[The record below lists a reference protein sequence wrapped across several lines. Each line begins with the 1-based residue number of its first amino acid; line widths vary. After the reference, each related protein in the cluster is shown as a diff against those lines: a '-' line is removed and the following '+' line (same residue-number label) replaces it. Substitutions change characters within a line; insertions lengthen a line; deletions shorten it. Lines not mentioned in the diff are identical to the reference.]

1 VGLIAIAIG
10 VNILVLAEGGMM
22 KKKVLRD
29 VGVKGKRVLVRVDFN
44 VPLDPQT
51 LAITDDTRIRAAL
64 PTIKYLIKEGAKVI
78 LCSHLGRPQGKV
90 VEKLRIAPVAS
101 QLSQILKIP
110 VRTTKDCIG
119 AEAEAATG
127 ELKGGEVLM
136 LENLSFH
143 PEEQKNDSAFAKALA
158 NLAEVYVNDAFGVAH
173 RAYAS
178 TVGVTKYLPSAAGFL
193 LEKEVDTLTS
203 ALDSPDR
210 PCVAII
216 GGAKAK
222 DKISLVEN
230 MMRKVNS
237 LLVGGG
243 MSFAFLK
250 ASEYN
255 LGRSPVPEAENEVA
269 RRLVERSDE
278 MGVHLLLPVDVVVA
292 KDYAPKAKSRVVSVS
307 EVPPTWQIMD
317 IGPKTVT
324 IFTAKLRKA
333 KTVIWTGSLGVF
345 EFPNFRKG
353 TTAIVELLA
362 KLDATKVIAGGSI
375 AEAIEELGLTD
386 KMTHV
391 STGGG
396 AALRLFGG
404 IALPAVEALPNK

>member
-1 VGLIAIAIG
+1 
-10 VNILVLAEGGMM
+10 M

-29 VGVKGKRVLVRVDFN
+29 IDVKGKRVLVRVDFS

-51 LAITDDTRIRAAL
+51 LAVTDDTRLRAAL
-64 PTIKYLIKEGAKVI
+64 PTIKHLIQKGAKVI
-78 LCSHLGRPQGKV
+78 IGSHLGRPEGKV
-90 VEKLRIAPVAS
+90 VARLRMTPVAER
-101 QLSQILKIP
+101 LSQILGTA
-110 VRTTKDCIG
+110 VRTTKDCVG
-119 AEAEAATG
+119 AEVEAATK
-127 ELKGGEVLM
+127 ELKNGEVLL

-143 PEEQKNDSAFAKALA
+143 PEEQKNDPQFAKALA
-158 NLAEVYVNDAFGVAH
+158 RLADIYVNDAFGVAH
-173 RAYAS
+173 RTYAS

-193 LEKEVDTLTS
+193 LEKEVDTLTGV
-203 ALDSPDR
+203 LDAHIP
-210 PCVAII
+210 PCAAIV
-216 GGAKAK
+216 GGAKAR
-222 DKISLVEN
+222 DKISLMEN
-230 MMRKVNS
+230 MMRKVDS
-237 LLVGGG
+237 VIVGGG
-243 MSFAFLK
+243 MGPTLLK
-250 ASEYN
+250 ASAYH
-255 LGRSPVPEAENEVA
+255 LGSAPVPETENEVA
-269 RRLVERSDE
+269 QRLVERSAE

-292 KDYAPKAKSRVVSVS
+292 KDFSPKAKSRVVPVS
-307 EVPPTWQIMD
+307 EIPPTWQIMD
-317 IGPKTVT
+317 IGPRTVT

-396 AALRLFGG
+396 AALRLFEG
-404 IALPAVEALPNK
+404 IPLPAVEALPEK

>member
-1 VGLIAIAIG
+1 
-10 VNILVLAEGGMM
+10 MM

-29 VGVKGKRVLVRVDFN
+29 VNVKGKKVLVRVDFN

-64 PTIKYLIKEGAKVI
+64 PTINYLIKEGAKVI

-90 VEKLRIAPVAS
+90 AEKLRMVPVAS
-101 QLSQILKIP
+101 QLSQILGTV

-119 AEAEAATG
+119 AEPEVATD

-143 PEEQKNDSAFAKALA
+143 PEEQKNAPAFAKALA
-158 NLAEVYVNDAFGVAH
+158 NLADVYVNDAFGVAH

-203 ALDSPDR
+203 ALDSPNR
-210 PCVAII
+210 PCAAII

-222 DKISLVEN
+222 DKVSLVEN

-243 MSFAFLK
+243 MGSTLLK
-250 ASEYN
+250 ASAYH
-255 LGRSPVPEAENEVA
+255 LGSAPLPDTENEVA
-269 RRLVERSDE
+269 QRLVERSAE
-278 MGVHLLLPVDVVVA
+278 MGVHLLLPVDLVVA
-292 KDYAPKAKSRVVSVS
+292 KDFAPEAKSRVVSVS
-307 EVPPTWQIMD
+307 EIPPTWQIMD
-317 IGPKTVT
+317 IGPRTVT

-345 EFPNFRKG
+345 EFPRFQKG
-353 TTAIVELLA
+353 TRAIVDVLA

-375 AEAIEELGLTD
+375 AEAIEELGFTD

-396 AALRLFGG
+396 AALRLFEG

>member
-1 VGLIAIAIG
+1 
-10 VNILVLAEGGMM
+10 M

-29 VGVKGKRVLVRVDFN
+29 IDVKGKRVLVRVDFS

-51 LAITDDTRIRAAL
+51 LAVTDDTRLRAAL
-64 PTIKYLIKEGAKVI
+64 PTIKHLIQKGAKVI
-78 LCSHLGRPQGKV
+78 IGSHLGRPEGKV
-90 VEKLRIAPVAS
+90 VARLRMTPVAER
-101 QLSQILKIP
+101 LSQILGTA
-110 VRTTKDCIG
+110 VRTTKDCVG
-119 AEAEAATG
+119 AEVEAATKK
-127 ELKGGEVLM
+127 LKNGEVLL

-143 PEEQKNDSAFAKALA
+143 PEEQKNDPQFAKALA
-158 NLAEVYVNDAFGVAH
+158 RLADIYVNDAFGVAH
-173 RAYAS
+173 RTYAS

-193 LEKEVDTLTS
+193 LEKEVDTLTGV
-203 ALDSPDR
+203 LDAHIP
-210 PCVAII
+210 PCAAIV
-216 GGAKAK
+216 GGAKAR
-222 DKISLVEN
+222 DKISLMEN
-230 MMRKVNS
+230 MMRKVDS
-237 LLVGGG
+237 VIVGGG
-243 MSFAFLK
+243 MGPTLLK
-250 ASEYN
+250 ASAYH
-255 LGRSPVPEAENEVA
+255 LGSAPVPETENEVA
-269 RRLVERSDE
+269 QRLVERSAE

-292 KDYAPKAKSRVVSVS
+292 KDFSPKAKSRVVPVS
-307 EVPPTWQIMD
+307 EIPPTWQIMD
-317 IGPKTVT
+317 IGPRTVT

-396 AALRLFGG
+396 AALRLFEG
-404 IALPAVEALPNK
+404 IPLPAVEALPEK

>member
-1 VGLIAIAIG
+1 
-10 VNILVLAEGGMM
+10 MM

-29 VGVKGKRVLVRVDFN
+29 VNVKGKKVLLRVDLS

-64 PTIKYLIKEGAKVI
+64 PTINYLIKEGAKVI

-90 VEKLRIAPVAS
+90 VEKLRMAPVAS
-101 QLSQILKIP
+101 QLSKILKTA

-119 AEAEAATG
+119 AEAEAAAKG
-127 ELKGGEVLM
+127 LKGGEVLL

-143 PEEQKNDSAFAKALA
+143 AEEQKNDPAFAKALA
-158 NLAEVYVNDAFGVAH
+158 GLAEVYVNDAFGVAH
-173 RAYAS
+173 RTYAS

-193 LEKEVDTLTS
+193 LEKEVDTLTGV
-203 ALDSPDR
+203 LDTHIP
-210 PCVAII
+210 PCAAIV

-222 DKISLVEN
+222 DKISLMEN
-230 MMRKVNS
+230 MMRRVDS
-237 LLVGGG
+237 LIVGGG
-243 MSFAFLK
+243 MGPTLLK
-250 ASEYN
+250 ASAYH
-255 LGRSPVPEAENEVA
+255 LGSAPLPEAESEVA
-269 RRLVERSDE
+269 HRLVERSAE

-292 KDYAPKAKSRVVSVS
+292 KDFSPKAKSRVVPVS
-307 EVPPTWQIMD
+307 EIPSTWQIMD
-317 IGPKTVT
+317 IGPRTVT

-345 EFPNFRKG
+345 EFPHFRKG
-353 TTAIVELLA
+353 TAAIVDLLA

-375 AEAIEELGLTD
+375 AEAIEELGFTD

-396 AALRLFGG
+396 AALRLFEG

>member
-1 VGLIAIAIG
+1 
-10 VNILVLAEGGMM
+10 M

-29 VGVKGKRVLVRVDFN
+29 IDVKGKRVLVRVDFS

-51 LAITDDTRIRAAL
+51 LAVTDDTRLRAAL
-64 PTIKYLIKEGAKVI
+64 PTIKHLIQKGAKVI
-78 LCSHLGRPQGKV
+78 IGSHLGRPEGEV
-90 VEKLRIAPVAS
+90 VARLRMTPVAER
-101 QLSQILKIP
+101 LSQILGTA
-110 VRTTKDCIG
+110 VRTTKDCVG
-119 AEAEAATG
+119 AEVEAATK
-127 ELKGGEVLM
+127 ELKNGEVLL

-143 PEEQKNDSAFAKALA
+143 PEEQKNDPQFAKALA
-158 NLAEVYVNDAFGVAH
+158 RLADIYVNDAFGVAH
-173 RAYAS
+173 RTYAS

-193 LEKEVDTLTS
+193 LEKEVDTLTGV
-203 ALDSPDR
+203 LDAHIP
-210 PCVAII
+210 PCAAIV
-216 GGAKAK
+216 GGAKAR
-222 DKISLVEN
+222 DKISLMEN
-230 MMRKVNS
+230 MMRKVDS
-237 LLVGGG
+237 VIVGGG
-243 MSFAFLK
+243 MGPTLLK
-250 ASEYN
+250 ASAYH
-255 LGRSPVPEAENEVA
+255 LGSAPVPETENEVA
-269 RRLVERSDE
+269 QRLVERSAE

-292 KDYAPKAKSRVVSVS
+292 KDFSPKAKSRVVPVS
-307 EVPPTWQIMD
+307 EIPPTWQIMD
-317 IGPKTVT
+317 IGPRTVT

-396 AALRLFGG
+396 AALRLFEG
-404 IALPAVEALPNK
+404 IPLPAVEALPEK

>member
-1 VGLIAIAIG
+1 
-10 VNILVLAEGGMM
+10 M
-22 KKKVLRD
+22 KKKVVRD
-29 VGVKGKRVLVRVDFN
+29 VNVKGKKVLVRVDFS

-64 PTIKYLIKEGAKVI
+64 PTIEYLIKEGAKVI
-78 LCSHLGRPQGKV
+78 LGSHLGRPQGKV
-90 VEKLRIAPVAS
+90 VEKLRMAPVAS
-101 QLSQILKIP
+101 QLSQILKTA

-119 AEAEAATG
+119 AEVEAATS

-143 PEEQKNDSAFAKALA
+143 AEEQKNDPAFAKALA

-178 TVGVTKYLPSAAGFL
+178 TVGVAKYLPSAAGFL
-193 LEKEVDTLTS
+193 LEKEVDTLTGV
-203 ALDSPDR
+203 LDSHIP
-210 PCVAII
+210 PCAAIV

-222 DKISLVEN
+222 DKISLMEN
-230 MMRKVNS
+230 MMRKVDS
-237 LLVGGG
+237 LIVGGG
-243 MSFAFLK
+243 MGSAFLK
-250 ASEYN
+250 ASKYN
-255 LGRSPVPEAENEVA
+255 LGGSALPEAENEVA
-269 RRLVERSDE
+269 RRLVERSAE
-278 MGVHLLLPVDVVVA
+278 MGVHLLVPVDLVVA
-292 KDYAPKAKSRVVSVS
+292 KDYAPKAKSRVVTVD

-317 IGPKTVT
+317 IGPRTVT

-345 EFPNFRKG
+345 EFPGFRKG
-353 TTAIVELLA
+353 TTAVVELLA
-362 KLDATKVIAGGSI
+362 KLEATKVIAGGSI
-375 AEAIEELGLTD
+375 AEAIEELGFTD

-396 AALRLFGG
+396 AALRLFEG

>member
-1 VGLIAIAIG
+1 
-10 VNILVLAEGGMM
+10 M
-22 KKKVLRD
+22 KKKVVRD
-29 VGVKGKRVLVRVDFN
+29 VNVKGKKVLVRVDFS

-64 PTIKYLIKEGAKVI
+64 PTIEYLIKEGAKVI
-78 LCSHLGRPQGKV
+78 LGSHLGRPQGKV
-90 VEKLRIAPVAS
+90 VEKLRMAPVAS
-101 QLSQILKIP
+101 QLSQILKTA

-119 AEAEAATG
+119 AEVEAATS

-143 PEEQKNDSAFAKALA
+143 AEEQKNDPAFARALA
-158 NLAEVYVNDAFGVAH
+158 NLAEVYVSDAFGVAH

-178 TVGVTKYLPSAAGFL
+178 TVGVAKYLPSAAGFL
-193 LEKEVDTLTS
+193 LEKEVDTLTGV
-203 ALDSPDR
+203 LDSHIP
-210 PCVAII
+210 PCAAIV

-222 DKISLVEN
+222 DKISLMEN
-230 MMRKVNS
+230 MMRKVDS
-237 LLVGGG
+237 LIVGGG
-243 MSFAFLK
+243 MGSAFLK
-250 ASEYN
+250 ASKYN
-255 LGRSPVPEAENEVA
+255 LGGSALPEAENEVA
-269 RRLVERSDE
+269 RRLVERSAE
-278 MGVHLLLPVDVVVA
+278 MGVHLLVPVDLVVA
-292 KDYAPKAKSRVVSVS
+292 KDYAPQAKSRVVTVD

-317 IGPKTVT
+317 IGPRTVT

-345 EFPNFRKG
+345 EFPGFRKG
-353 TTAIVELLA
+353 TTAVVELLA
-362 KLDATKVIAGGSI
+362 KLEATKVIAGGSI
-375 AEAIEELGLTD
+375 AEAIEELGFTD

-396 AALRLFGG
+396 AALRLFEG

>member
-1 VGLIAIAIG
+1 
-10 VNILVLAEGGMM
+10 M
-22 KKKVLRD
+22 KKKVLKD
-29 VGVKGKRVLVRVDFN
+29 VGVKGKKVLVRVDFS
-44 VPLDPQT
+44 VPLDTQALT
-51 LAITDDTRIRAAL
+51 VTDDTRIRAAL

-90 VEKLRIAPVAS
+90 VEKLRMVPVAG
-101 QLSQILKIP
+101 QLSQTLKTV

-119 AEAEAATG
+119 ADAETAID
-127 ELKGGEVLM
+127 EMKGGEVLI

-143 PEEQKNDSAFAKALA
+143 PEEQKNNPAFAKALA
-158 NLAEVYVNDAFGVAH
+158 SLAELYVNDAFGVAH

-178 TVGVTKYLPSAAGFL
+178 TVGVTKYLPSVAGFL
-193 LEKEVDTLTS
+193 LEKEVDTLTGV
-203 ALDSPDR
+203 LDSHIP
-210 PCVAII
+210 PCAAIV

-222 DKISLVEN
+222 DKISLMEN
-230 MMRKVNS
+230 MMRKVDS
-237 LLVGGG
+237 LIVGGG
-243 MSFAFLK
+243 MGSTLLK
-250 ASEYN
+250 ASAYH
-255 LGRSPVPEAENEVA
+255 LGSAPLPEAENEVA
-269 RRLVERSDE
+269 QRLVERSAE

-292 KDYAPKAKSRVVSVS
+292 KDYSPKTKSRVVSVS
-307 EVPPTWQIMD
+307 EIPPTWQIMD
-317 IGPKTVT
+317 IGPRTVT

-345 EFPNFRKG
+345 EFPPFRKG
-353 TTAIVELLA
+353 TRAIVDLLA

-375 AEAIEELGLTD
+375 AEAIEELGFTD

-396 AALRLFGG
+396 AALRLFEG

>member
-1 VGLIAIAIG
+1 M
-10 VNILVLAEGGMM
+10 E
-22 KKKVLRD
+22 KKVVRD
-29 VGVKGKRVLVRVDFN
+29 VNVKGKKVLVRVDFS

-64 PTIKYLIKEGAKVI
+64 PTIEYLIKEGAKVI
-78 LCSHLGRPQGKV
+78 LGSHLGRPQGKV
-90 VEKLRIAPVAS
+90 VEKLRMVPVAS

-143 PEEQKNDSAFAKALA
+143 AEEQKNDPAFAKALA

-178 TVGVTKYLPSAAGFL
+178 TVGVAKYLPSAAGFL
-193 LEKEVDTLTS
+193 LEKEVDTLTGV
-203 ALDSPDR
+203 LDSHIP
-210 PCVAII
+210 PCAAIV

-222 DKISLVEN
+222 DKISLMEN
-230 MMRKVNS
+230 MMRKVDS
-237 LLVGGG
+237 LIVGGG
-243 MSFAFLK
+243 MGSAFLK
-250 ASEYN
+250 ASKYN
-255 LGRSPVPEAENEVA
+255 LGGSALPEAENEVA
-269 RRLVERSDE
+269 QRLVERSAE
-278 MGVHLLLPVDVVVA
+278 MGVHLLVPVDLVVA
-292 KDYAPKAKSRVVSVS
+292 KDYAPKAKSRVVTVD

-317 IGPKTVT
+317 IGPRTVT

-345 EFPNFRKG
+345 EFPGFRKG
-353 TTAIVELLA
+353 TTAVVELLS
-362 KLDATKVIAGGSI
+362 KLEATKVIAGGSI
-375 AEAIEELGLTD
+375 AEAIEELGFTD

-396 AALRLFGG
+396 AALRLFEG